1 MYICVALN
9 CFLVCGFFT
18 KTMAYGIFSGVQ
30 RSSRKTERNRD
41 SAKGFC
47 WTWSTTKSG
56 DIVGNTCQEPAR
68 ALQQSGSARSLWY

>member
-1 MYICVALN
+1 MSSHIS
-9 CFLVCGFFT
+9 
-18 KTMAYGIFSGVQ
+18 SGVQ
-30 RSSRKTERNRD
+30 RASRKTKRNRD

-56 DIVGNTCQEPAR
+56 DIVGNACQEPAG